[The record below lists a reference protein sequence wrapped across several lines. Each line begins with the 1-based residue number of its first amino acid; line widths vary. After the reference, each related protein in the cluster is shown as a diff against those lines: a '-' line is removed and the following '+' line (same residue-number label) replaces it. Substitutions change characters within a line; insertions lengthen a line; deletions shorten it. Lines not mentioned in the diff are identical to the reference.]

1 MIVRILT
8 EGQWQLSDEVLE
20 ALNELD
26 DQLEQAV
33 EAGDEATFET
43 RLAELLDTVR
53 ARGTRVADDA
63 LVDSDFLLPPSDASL
78 DEVRQML
85 TEEGLVPD

>member
-8 EGQWQLSDEVLE
+8 EGQWQLSDEVVE

-33 EAGDEATFET
+33 EAGDQATFEA
-43 RLAELLDTVR
+43 RLGELLDTVR